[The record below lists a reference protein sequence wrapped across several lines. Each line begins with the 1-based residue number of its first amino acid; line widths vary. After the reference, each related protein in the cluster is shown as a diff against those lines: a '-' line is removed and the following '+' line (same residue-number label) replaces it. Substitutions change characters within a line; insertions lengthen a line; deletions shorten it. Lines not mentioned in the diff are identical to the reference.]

1 MRKSKIQDV
10 YFHLKCINEKTM
22 NKHSRS
28 GVDFQDTQDKAKML
42 KSKGVKEA
50 HRIK

>member
-42 KSKGVKEA
+42 KEVREKKKHIE
-50 HRIK
+50 